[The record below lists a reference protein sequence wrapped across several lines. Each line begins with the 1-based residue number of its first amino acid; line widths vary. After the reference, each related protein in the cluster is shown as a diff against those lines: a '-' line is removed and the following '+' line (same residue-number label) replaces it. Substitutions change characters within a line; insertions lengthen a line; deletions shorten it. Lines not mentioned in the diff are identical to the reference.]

1 MAGKIAKILLV
12 LAILQHRLRADV
24 QAVKVTEN
32 VLTQHEEQRNQEMT
46 WLARAGRISK
56 ILVLLGIFQYVVRVN
71 QPTVKVTEELVKQ
84 HEKERIVEMARLLL
98 MEKQRGLTPG
108 RLLLLACQEW
118 WFWVGAEI
126 LLVLFGLYWLP
137 RQSSSDCDDGSQQE
151 TSTSAQEQMKEEE
164 NICEDNP
171 DSYDAPEKPP
181 DKSWPWWRIFWR
193 DTPVAKGN
201 SDQEMC
207 CATSPHG

>member
-1 MAGKIAKILLV
+1 MCICVRENIVTVMAMAGKITKILLV

-32 VLTQHEEQRNQEMT
+32 VLTQHEEQHNQEMT

-71 QPTVKVTEELVKQ
+71 QPPVKVTEELVKQ

-151 TSTSAQEQMKEEE
+151 TSSSAQEQMKEEE
-164 NICEDNP
+164 NVCEDNP
-171 DSYDAPEKPP
+171 DSYDRPEKPP
-181 DKSWPWWRIFWR
+181 DKVGTSGAF
-193 DTPVAKGN
+193 AKPLPRT
-201 SDQEMC
+201 
-207 CATSPHG
+207 AF